1 MAGCCALRDGWNGRS
16 PTDMTFDGAT
26 CLAPHAPRLVLKR
39 ERLMNFALSDEHLAI
54 QEMAMNFAKERLAPH
69 AGAWDENSHF
79 PIDVIRETAALGMAT
94 IYVPSD
100 IGGSG
105 LSRLDGA
112 IIMEALAYGCPSI
125 SAYISIHN
133 MVAWMVGKYGT
144 KTQID
149 AWMPKLA
156 SMDWLASYCLTEPG
170 AGSDAAA
177 LKTSAKKDGTDYIL
191 NGTKQFISGA
201 GATDFYFV
209 FARTGGGGADGVS
222 AFVIMKDT
230 PGLSFGSNERKMGWN
245 AQPTRQVIMENCR
258 VPAANLVGGV
268 EGKGFRFAMSGLD
281 GGRINIGACS
291 LGPAAFAIDKARNY
305 MFERKAFG
313 KNLADFQALQFKL
326 ADMATNLEA
335 ARLMIYRAADA
346 LDRADP
352 QASMYSAM
360 GKRYATDLGFDIV
373 NEALQIHGGYGY
385 LRDYGLEKLV
395 RDLRVH
401 QILEGTNEIMR
412 VVISRKLLGGNRA

>member
-1 MAGCCALRDGWNGRS
+1 
-16 PTDMTFDGAT
+16 
-26 CLAPHAPRLVLKR
+26 
-39 ERLMNFALSDEHLAI
+39 MNFTLTEEQAAI
-54 QEMAMNFAKERLAPH
+54 QETALNFAKERLAPK
-69 AGAWDENSHF
+69 ALEWDEKQHF

-94 IYVPSD
+94 IYVPAEK
-100 IGGSG
+100 GGSG

-112 IIMEALAYGCPSI
+112 LIMEALAYGCPAI

-144 KTQID
+144 EAQIK

-177 LKTSAKKDGTDYIL
+177 MTTTARKDGDSYVL

-201 GATDFYFV
+201 GDTDFYFV
-209 FARTGGGGADGVS
+209 FARTGGEGASGIS
-222 AFVIMKDT
+222 AFVIMKGT
-230 PGLSFGSNERKMGWN
+230 PGLTFGANEKKMGWN

-258 VPAANLVGGV
+258 VAAAHLVGGV
-268 EGKGFRFAMSGLD
+268 EGQGFKFAMSGLD

-291 LGPAAFAIDKARNY
+291 LGPAAFALDKARDY

-313 KNLADFQALQFKL
+313 KNLADFQVLQFKI

-360 GKRYATDLGFDIV
+360 GKRMATDLGFEIV

-385 LRDYGLEKLV
+385 LKDYGMEKLV

-412 VVISRKLLGGNRA
+412 VVISRKVLGGNRG